1 MDLVVTDSD
10 FSTLLAD
17 VTITHPNPSA
27 NQAIT
32 PAMMRR
38 GHFAH
43 HRENS
48 KNKKKSDMAN
58 AIGAK
63 FSPLVLETFGS
74 LGKSFQSI
82 LKSLASDLF
91 RRSIN
96 THIEYENFMKS
107 KLIALWRSR
116 ISVTLQKANSR
127 LLLSK
132 LNRTHQSIQRS
143 QPASAVDFSAMSSW
157 M

>member
-38 GHFAH
+38 GHFAQ

-48 KNKKKSDMAN
+48 KNNKYSDMAS
-58 AIGAK
+58 AISAK
-63 FSPLVLETFGS
+63 FSPLVLKTFSS
-74 LGKSFQSI
+74 LGKCFQSV
-82 LKSLASDLF
+82 LKSLASELF

-96 THIEYENFMKS
+96 SDSEHDNFMKS
-107 KLIALWRSR
+107 KLIALWRTR
-116 ISVTLQKANSR
+116 ISVTLRKANAR

-132 LNRTHQSIQRS
+132 LSRTHQSVQ
-143 QPASAVDFSAMSSW
+143 
-157 M
+157 